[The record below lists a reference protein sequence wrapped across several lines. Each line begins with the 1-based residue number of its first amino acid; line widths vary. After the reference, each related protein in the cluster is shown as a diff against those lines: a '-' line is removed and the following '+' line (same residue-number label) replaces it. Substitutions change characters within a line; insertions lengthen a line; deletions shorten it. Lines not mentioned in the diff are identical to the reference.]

1 MTRSSSDESIGEALG
16 ETRWDHVP
24 DRSGGA
30 LLKPMQRYFRGFPWA
45 GRDGAAVGGA
55 QAQPSTVAPV
65 PEDEDIENADFDV
78 D

>member
-1 MTRSSSDESIGEALG
+1 MKRSSSDESIADALD

-30 LLKPMQRYFRGFPWA
+30 LLKSMHRYFRGFPW
-45 GRDGAAVGGA
+45 GG
-55 QAQPSTVAPV
+55 PSVQDTGPAESAPE
-65 PEDEDIENADFDV
+65 PEDDDIANADFDV